1 MFLCETKGGEKVK
14 MKGITSLIVILSIF
28 VIIMS
33 LLFACNIDGLR
44 KDHIEL
50 IEKINKIEENTKPIS
65 WEEQMDQS
73 MDFIDELLSE

>member
-1 MFLCETKGGEKVK
+1 

-33 LLFACNIDGLR
+33 LLFVCNIDGLK

-50 IEKINKIEENTKPIS
+50 LEKINKIEENTTPVS

-73 MDFIDELLSE
+73 MDFLEELLTE